1 MKKDKVLN
9 HLTPLKHDFCKM
21 LKETMGLD
29 VIGMN
34 IKHKAEMGITD
45 VIKFTVQLETGNH
58 FIYAHVNRQ
67 DKKTIKISTD
77 ISETFLQELSTKL
90 MHKKSDVIVD
100 SFKSNFLNFTK
111 KYSLLKK
118 SDFMD
123 NSLLKSDFG
132 YIRDYSSH
140 AYFFATK
147 TYSNHFINN
156 KIYNIR
162 QSLITVLTKIMF
174 YYEGNS
180 FVAYPFMRIQFGN
193 IKHDVHLYN
202 AYNMQKDLNGFIGK
216 ALLDILPIVQ
226 KLFQKVFD
234 IDYAAFNA
242 MSQESFDEHLAVIA
256 MSHI

>member
-1 MKKDKVLN
+1 MKKEVN
-9 HLTPLKHDFCKM
+9 YLTAIKKDFSRM
-21 LKETMGLD
+21 LKETMNLD
-29 VIGMN
+29 VVGMN
-34 IKHKAEMGITD
+34 IKHKAEMGVTD
-45 VIKFTVQLETGNH
+45 VIKFTVQMETGNH

-90 MHKKSDVIVD
+90 MHKKSDIIVD

-118 SDFMD
+118 SDFME
-123 NSLLKSDFG
+123 NPLLKSDFG

-147 TYSNHFINN
+147 TYSHHFINN

-162 QSLITVLTKIMF
+162 HSLITILTKMMF
-174 YYEGNS
+174 YYEDNS

-202 AYNMQKDLNGFIGK
+202 AYNMQKDLNGFISK

-234 IDYAAFNA
+234 IDYVAFNS
-242 MSQESFDEHLAVIA
+242 MTQESFEDHLSIIA
-256 MSHI
+256 MNHI

>member
-1 MKKDKVLN
+1 MKKEVN
-9 HLTPLKHDFCKM
+9 YLTTIKKDFSRM
-21 LKETMGLD
+21 LKETMDLD
-29 VIGMN
+29 VVGMN
-34 IKHKAEMGITD
+34 IKHKAEMGVTD
-45 VIKFTVQLETGNH
+45 VIKFTVQLETGTH

-90 MHKKSDVIVD
+90 MHKKSDIIVD
-100 SFKSNFLNFTK
+100 AFKSNFLNFAK

-118 SDFMD
+118 SDFM
-123 NSLLKSDFG
+123 NEPFLKSDFG

-156 KIYNIR
+156 KLYNIR
-162 QSLITVLTKIMF
+162 QSLITISTKMMF
-174 YYEGNS
+174 YYDDNG
-180 FVAYPFMRIQFGN
+180 FVAYPFMRIQFGS

-202 AYNMQKDLNGFIGK
+202 AYNMQKDLNGFISK

-226 KLFQKVFD
+226 VLFQKVFD
-234 IDYAAFNA
+234 IDNEAFNT
-242 MSQESFDEHLAVIA
+242 MSQESFEDHLSIIA
-256 MSHI
+256 MKHI